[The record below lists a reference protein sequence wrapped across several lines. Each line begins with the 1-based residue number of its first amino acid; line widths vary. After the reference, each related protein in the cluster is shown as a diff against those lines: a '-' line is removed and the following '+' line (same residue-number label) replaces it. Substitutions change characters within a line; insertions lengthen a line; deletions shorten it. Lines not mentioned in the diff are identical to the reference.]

1 VIGIHYKSLINYLI
15 KYNNQKQKMNSFKI
29 YLLLVTLAVALPTEI
44 NGSPAQKPGAISQLS
59 YLFENKQTETMEST
73 VVKAVE
79 GSETKEKAVTPGQP
93 MNILENFAWLDE
105 VILYLVGLL
114 SRFLIQITRK
124 FIFRQDIPW
133 SSIF

>member
-1 VIGIHYKSLINYLI
+1 
-15 KYNNQKQKMNSFKI
+15 MNSFKI

-79 GSETKEKAVTPGQP
+79 GSETKEKAVTPG
-93 MNILENFAWLDE
+93 
-105 VILYLVGLL
+105 
-114 SRFLIQITRK
+114 
-124 FIFRQDIPW
+124 
-133 SSIF
+133 